1 MVIFSGSLKIWDVG
15 DVLGLSKNGN
25 ENVSFDTEG
34 GSMKKTDLILAMANE
49 TQITKSLA
57 GECLDRLMRLF
68 ADELC
73 ATGTASLPGLG
84 KLCVVQ
90 RAARNGRNPRTG
102 NPVRIEA
109 HKTVR
114 FRPGKGL
121 KHSLQ

>member
-1 MVIFSGSLKIWDVG
+1 
-15 DVLGLSKNGN
+15 
-25 ENVSFDTEG
+25 
-34 GSMKKTDLILAMANE
+34 MKKTDLILAIAKE

-57 GECLDRLMRLF
+57 GECVNRLMSLF
-68 ADELC
+68 ADELR

-84 KLCVVQ
+84 KLSVVQ

-102 NPVRIEA
+102 RPVRIEA

-121 KHSLQ
+121 KRSVQ